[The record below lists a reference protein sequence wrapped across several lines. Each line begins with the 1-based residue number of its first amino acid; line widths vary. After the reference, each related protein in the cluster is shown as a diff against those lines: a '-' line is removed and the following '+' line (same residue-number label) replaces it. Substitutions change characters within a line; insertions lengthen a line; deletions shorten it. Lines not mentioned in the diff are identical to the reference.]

1 MQGGCEMRIAIVQM
15 DTRAGDFD
23 RTVER
28 LLGCAVVAETMDVDL
43 LLVGLPTLTGNL
55 PPEIGSAG
63 GYIFDLQHAMH
74 RLDEELACP
83 LLLPVSSNV
92 DDTYPEL
99 ALLGAK
105 GRDMRVGTVAPASED
120 EAPERETWRMDI
132 LGKRMA
138 FAFVYE
144 DLEYLADSNED
155 FDVVCYLS
163 CYGFGLD
170 DVGSAMGASLEE
182 SRFREDT
189 RYLGCWFVGVA
200 GVGGYGTDVFGGG
213 SFVLNPAAELV
224 ALAPSFEDH
233 IIVADLDDTWESAP
247 SLPVASYNKY
257 AFLWDCAA
265 LGISG
270 YLAKR
275 EAKNCCLVLD
285 GTLGSSVLAALAV
298 HAVGPESVVAL
309 VADDPEFPDGAGSAA
324 ARELAASLHIGCVES
339 EVTLDM
345 AHGDAATYR
354 DMVMGKF
361 AALARLR
368 EAVPFEA
375 TDKTALALEEREGS
389 LRLATLLPL
398 GDVYRSDVLELAL
411 YRNTVSPAI
420 PAHSFRAY
428 TVPEVEGL
436 AELALLP
443 EMCVKF
449 CDDALLN
456 LVEWERSLT
465 EVCTLTGDEA
475 VTCRV
480 VRRFRDLEP
489 QRRMEAPVLRL
500 SSRSLSDARM
510 PLNNAWRPRVWSSEE
525 RLEYERLMRAN
536 GMPDAQR
543 AGFERLA
550 REGLA
555 SGLDDLL
562 EGLLEG
568 SDGEAE
574 QGEPSKKA
582 SEKVDPAD
590 VERALG
596 SVFGLLQDLMQSGTL
611 LPGDV
616 GSKEGPDQQGWDF
629 PFSDN

>member
-1 MQGGCEMRIAIVQM
+1 MRIAIAQM
-15 DTRAGDFD
+15 NTRAGDFD
-23 RTVER
+23 RTVGR
-28 LLGCAVVAETMDVDL
+28 LLECAEVAKNMGADL
-43 LLVGLPTLTGNL
+43 LMVGLPTLTGNL
-55 PPEIGSAG
+55 PPEVGSLG
-63 GYIFDLQHAMH
+63 GYLLDLQYAMR

-83 LLLPVSSNV
+83 LLLPVSSDA

-99 ALLGAK
+99 ALLGAQ
-105 GRDMRVGTVAPASED
+105 GRDMRVGTCVPEPEG
-120 EAPERETWRMDI
+120 EAGEREAWRMDI
-132 LGKRMA
+132 LGRRLA
-138 FAFVYE
+138 FAFVYD
-144 DLEYLADSNED
+144 DLERLADSNEE
-155 FDVVCYLS
+155 FDAVCYLS
-163 CYGFGLD
+163 CYGYGLD

-182 SRFREDT
+182 SRFREDA
-189 RYLGCWFVGVA
+189 RYLGCWFMGVA

-233 IIVADLDDTWESAP
+233 IIVADLDFDGEWESAP
-247 SLPVASYNKY
+247 SLPTAPFGKY

-265 LGISG
+265 LGISD

-275 EAKNCCLVLD
+275 DEKGCCLVLD

-298 HAVGPESVVAL
+298 HAVGPEAVVAL
-309 VADDPEFPDGAGSAA
+309 VADDPEFPDGAGAAA

-339 EVTLDM
+339 EVTIE
-345 AHGDAATYR
+345 AAGGDAQSYR
-354 DMVMGKF
+354 DMVMGRL
-361 AALARLR
+361 AAMARLKGV
-368 EAVPFEA
+368 VPFEA
-375 TDKTALALEEREGS
+375 TDKTALALEEREGT
-389 LRLATLLPL
+389 LRLASLLPL

-411 YRNTVSPAI
+411 YRNTVSPVI

-428 TVPEVEGL
+428 TVPEVDGL

-443 EMCVKF
+443 EMCVKY
-449 CDDALLN
+449 CDDVLLDI
-456 LVEWERSLT
+456 VEWERNLT
-465 EVCTLTGDEA
+465 EVCIRTGDEA
-475 VTCRV
+475 VTCRIV
-480 VRRFRDLEP
+480 SRFRDLEP

-510 PLNNAWRPRVWSSEE
+510 PLNNAWRPRFWSGEE
-525 RLEYERLMRAN
+525 RVDYERLVRAN
-536 GMPDAQR
+536 GMPEAQR

-562 EGLLEG
+562 DGLLEESADAG
-568 SDGEAE
+568 ARDERA
-574 QGEPSKKA
+574 KDA

-611 LPGDV
+611 FPTDAGT
-616 GSKEGPDQQGWDF
+616 KEGSEQQGWDF